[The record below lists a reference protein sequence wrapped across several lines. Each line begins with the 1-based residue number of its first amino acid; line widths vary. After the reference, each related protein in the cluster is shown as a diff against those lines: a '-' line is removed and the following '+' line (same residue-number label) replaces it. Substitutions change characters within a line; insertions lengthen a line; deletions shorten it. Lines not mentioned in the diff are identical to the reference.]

1 VLQRISVRGLM
12 TKKENKGNMGVL
24 FAKHEEKEEIES
36 FQSRNFEMKIIH
48 IKLKSPR
55 IRVKSILKET

>member
-1 VLQRISVRGLM
+1 M